1 MKIAKIET
9 KSLLW
14 FPDGTR
20 SFSSATT
27 NLPHPVVAITGG
39 PGSGKTSLLEAI
51 LAAKETIAPH
61 GRRSSRVWGRD
72 NRSASV
78 SIEWAFD
85 EVERDYGG
93 LDNPRVTTQCEL
105 GRVLPGTSRN
115 VGVFAL
121 LDRYRHDSSSGKLDY
136 HASERTI
143 PRTAL
148 SPTGSLERDQRLLRL
163 SRDPAKYA
171 GLTRYLAEVELGLR
185 KSAVREAFG
194 ELFSQLSTSAQ
205 FVGATLDDGANLWF
219 ESANGEEMA
228 VHELSDSEREAFVF
242 AGTAAMIGLS
252 RSILLVDRPEQAQ
265 APSSIL
271 RFVEGLRSLGQDM
284 QLIVAT
290 SSAEL
295 LAALPKD
302 AIIDLG
308 TAGGAR

>member
-1 MKIAKIET
+1 VKIAKIET

-14 FPDGTR
+14 FPDAAR
-20 SFSSATT
+20 SFSSAAT
-27 NLPHPVVAITGG
+27 NQPHPVIAITGG

-61 GRRSSRVWGRD
+61 GRRSSRLWGRD
-72 NRSASV
+72 NRSATV

-85 EVERDYGG
+85 EVERDFGG
-93 LDNPRVTTQCEL
+93 LDTPRVTTDCEL
-105 GRVLPGTSRN
+105 GRALPSARN

-136 HASERTI
+136 HASERTL

-171 GLTRYLAEVELGLR
+171 ALTRYLAEVDLGLR
-185 KSAVREAFG
+185 KSAVRESFG
-194 ELFSQLSTSAQ
+194 ELFSRLTTSAR
-205 FVGATLDDGANLWF
+205 FVGATLDDGPNLWF
-219 ESANGEEMA
+219 ESATGAEMS
-228 VHELSDSEREAFVF
+228 VFELSDSEREAFVF

-271 RFVEGLRSLGQDM
+271 RFVEGLRSLGQDL

-295 LAALPKD
+295 LTALPKD